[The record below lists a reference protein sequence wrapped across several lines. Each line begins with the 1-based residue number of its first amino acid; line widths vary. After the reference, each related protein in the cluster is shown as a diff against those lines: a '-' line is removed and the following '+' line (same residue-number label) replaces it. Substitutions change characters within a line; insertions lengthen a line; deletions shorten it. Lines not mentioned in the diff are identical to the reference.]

1 MLFPHCTP
9 GLPTAVAHMGK
20 LARRRDKPITPQ
32 TEGTPAGTPS
42 EGLPAS
48 RFQALLDVVPS
59 EPGWRIP
66 KDGNCVT
73 SKARRVDN
81 IQLANLIW
89 YAPQE
94 DNSDLVREIWV

>member
-73 SKARRVDN
+73 SKAPESRKYSARKFDM
-81 IQLANLIW
+81 
-89 YAPQE
+89 
-94 DNSDLVREIWV
+94 VRPSGGQW